1 MAIPKSEKLLS
12 EEASGVD
19 TRLMIPAGYDVE
31 KPTIHDS
38 QRRKIKTLY
47 PLNRYVA
54 IWLEPLNSTILLTDE
69 QKYKDEGVV
78 VGLGNNVTSVSV
90 GDLVLFTKRPIQM
103 LQPTDGFYANET
115 IMIIHEDSL
124 VLKVRSLEVEQVS

>member
-1 MAIPKSEKLLS
+1 MAIPKSEKLLE
-12 EEASGVD
+12 EEAAGVD
-19 TRLMIPAGYDVE
+19 SRLTIPAGYDVD
-31 KPTIHDS
+31 KPIIHDS
-38 QRRKIKTLY
+38 QKRRIKTLY
-47 PLNRYVA
+47 PLNKYVA
-54 IWLEPLNSTILLTDE
+54 IWLEPLHSTILLTDE

-78 VGLGNNVTSVSV
+78 VGFGKNVTSVAV
-90 GDLVLFTKRPIQM
+90 GDLVLFTKRPVQM